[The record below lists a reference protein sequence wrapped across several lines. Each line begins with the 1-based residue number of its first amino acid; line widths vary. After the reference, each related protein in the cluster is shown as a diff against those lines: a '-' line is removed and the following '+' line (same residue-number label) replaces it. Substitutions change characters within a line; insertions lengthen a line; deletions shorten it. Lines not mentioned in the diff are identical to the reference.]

1 MVKIQHI
8 KGKNKGKILLYALST
23 CGWCKKTKDL
33 LKNLGVEYSYIFV
46 DLLNESDKENVMN
59 DVSKWNP
66 SCSFPTIIINNKEC
80 IVGFK
85 EDKIKE
91 ALGL

>member
-1 MVKIQHI
+1 MIKIEHI
-8 KGKNKGKILLYALST
+8 KGKNKGKILLYGLST
-23 CGWCKKTKDL
+23 CVWCKKTKEFL
-33 LKNLGVEYSYIFV
+33 NNLGVEYYYIFV
-46 DLLNESDKENVMN
+46 DLVDESEKENVMS
-59 DVSKWNP
+59 DVKKWNP
-66 SCSFPTIIINNKEC
+66 ASSFPTIVINNKDC

>member
-1 MVKIQHI
+1 MRIEHI

-33 LKNLGVEYSYIFV
+33 LSKLGVEYSYIFV
-46 DLLNESDKENVMN
+46 DQVNENEKDKVMD
-59 DVSKWNP
+59 DVRNWNP
-66 SCSFPTIIINNKEC
+66 RCSFPTTVINNKKC
-80 IVGFK
+80 IVGYK
-85 EDKIKE
+85 EDEIKE